1 MKPKPR
7 LDVSLMPA
15 RQETDYSSEDV
26 QGRLAGC
33 LDQNEYGIKPIVSN
47 RPQSWMEKFTDSC
60 SEVSTFV
67 MNGRPSEWCWL
78 NKDNVKI
85 YNAIIA

>member
-67 MNGRPSEWCWL
+67 MNGRPSE
-78 NKDNVKI
+78 
-85 YNAIIA
+85 